1 MPESPDDD
9 DTPKSIAKRIADAIW
24 PACRDVARLTSEG
37 LDHPLSRGV
46 RIRLSIHRF
55 FCKWCAR
62 YARQLDL
69 LHDASRQFP
78 EHLDQIE
85 GAQLGSEVKS
95 RLRQTMREQAE
106 KKP

>member
-1 MPESPDDD
+1 M
-9 DTPKSIAKRIADAIW
+9 
-24 PACRDVARLTSEG
+24 
-37 LDHPLSRGV
+37 
-46 RIRLSIHRF
+46 
-55 FCKWCAR
+55 
-62 YARQLDL
+62 

-95 RLRQTMREQAE
+95 RLKRAMREQAE